1 MQKNVGRVAAP
12 SDEQLMRLTQSGD
25 SEAFG
30 ALFDRYQKAIFNF
43 CYRMV
48 GDRGHAE
55 SLAQEGFLRVLKR
68 AGSYRY
74 PETFSTWLYT
84 VARNACI
91 DFERKKG
98 SRFQGI
104 PDAVTAGLETDRS
117 ERPSSQIASDEEI
130 LGLRQAISE
139 LPDLYRE
146 VVILRVF
153 QRMPFRNIARVVGC
167 PESTAR
173 SRMGYAL
180 DILRKT
186 LLDRKT

>member
-1 MQKNVGRVAAP
+1 MQR
-12 SDEQLMRLTQSGD
+12 TQGGD
-25 SEAFG
+25 RNAF
-30 ALFDRYQKAIFNF
+30 AELFTRYQRPIYAFV
-43 CYRMV
+43 YRMI

-55 SLAQEGFLRVLKR
+55 SLAQETFLKVLRR

-74 PETFSTWLYT
+74 PETLTTWLYT
-84 VARNACI
+84 VARNVCI

-104 PDAVTAGLETDRS
+104 PDAVTTALEAPGSANPGTGVAR
-117 ERPSSQIASDEEI
+117 DEEI
-130 LGLRQAISE
+130 EALRKAIGE

-153 QRMPFRNIARVVGC
+153 QGLPFKDISRVVDC

-180 DILRKT
+180 DVLRRHLAEK
-186 LLDRKT
+186 KA